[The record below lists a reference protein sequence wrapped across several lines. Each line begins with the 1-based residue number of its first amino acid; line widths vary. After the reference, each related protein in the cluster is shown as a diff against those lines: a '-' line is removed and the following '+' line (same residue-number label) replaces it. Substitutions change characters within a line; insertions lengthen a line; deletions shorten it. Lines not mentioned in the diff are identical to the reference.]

1 MYLVKQNLVLCNLS
15 DSETLRAALRNKMSL
30 DPTVLVR
37 TFLPPSDFV
46 IQTQAVARLQRSYL
60 KMNDV
65 KQMLVMLKSV
75 SEKGSLPWQPYS
87 SKMNE

>member
-1 MYLVKQNLVLCNLS
+1 M
-15 DSETLRAALRNKMSL
+15 TL

-46 IQTQAVARLQRSYL
+46 IQTQTVARLQQSYL